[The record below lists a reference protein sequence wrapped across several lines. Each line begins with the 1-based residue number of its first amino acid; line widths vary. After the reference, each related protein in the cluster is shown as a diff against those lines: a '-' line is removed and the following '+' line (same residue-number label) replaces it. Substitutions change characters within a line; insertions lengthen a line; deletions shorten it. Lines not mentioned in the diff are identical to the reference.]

1 MRPRPRHLRL
11 VVPEPLPECPL
22 CERPT
27 RRDVHDELGMCTAC
41 HDGIRDAAERV
52 TASLGAR
59 LGRRLPPV
67 VEHE

>member
-11 VVPEPLPECPL
+11 VVPEPLPECPF

-27 RRDVHDELGMCTAC
+27 RRETYEDLGMCTGC
-41 HDGIRDAAERV
+41 HDDIAAVARTV
-52 TASLGAR
+52 TPAGPFA
-59 LGRRLPPV
+59 RRLPPV